1 MITAA
6 WLNTPDGLLRA
17 RGLGLEFEGE
27 PGANNAITD
36 VPGVLL
42 GHSTIIEGEGE
53 HRYLKGPIR
62 TGVTVILPR
71 GREGVG
77 EACAAGLYSM
87 NGNGEMTGS
96 HWINESGSFS
106 TPLGL
111 TNTHAVGT
119 VHRGIIDWI
128 AQHRPSVAA
137 QWQLPVVAETWDGF
151 LNDINGVHVK
161 GQHVLDAIDHA
172 TAGPCR
178 EGSVGGGTGMNCY
191 GFKGGNGTASRKV
204 RFGGEEYHV
213 GVHLQCN
220 FGGRGE
226 LTIKG
231 VPVGRSID
239 APCEIQSDA
248 WFDEDAQVPP
258 GAGSV
263 IAIIATDAPLLPQ
276 QLEAMAKRV
285 PLGLARTG
293 TTGSHFSGDIFLA
306 FSTANRGALNS
317 RFPSTTHPTTALAE
331 LSFVPWG
338 EIDPFYT
345 ATVCCVEE
353 AVLNA
358 LFANQDMTGR
368 NGHFSPALPHD
379 QVVRLLGLR

>member
-1 MITAA
+1 MITSA
-6 WLNTPDGLLRA
+6 WLHTPDGHTRA

-27 PGANNAITD
+27 PGPHNAITD
-36 VPGVLL
+36 VPGVLV
-42 GHSTIIEGEGE
+42 GTSTIIEGDGE
-53 HRYLKGPIR
+53 HRYLEGPIR
-62 TGVTVILPR
+62 TGVTMILPR

-77 EACAAGLYSM
+77 VPCAAGLYSM

-96 HWINESGSFS
+96 HWIKESGSLS
-106 TPLGL
+106 TPIGL

-128 AQHRPSVAA
+128 ASNRPNVAA

-161 GQHVLDAIDHA
+161 RYHVLEAIDHA
-172 TAGPCR
+172 NAGPCN

-204 RFGGEEYHV
+204 RFGSATYTV

-231 VPVGRSID
+231 APVGRAVD
-239 APCEIQSDA
+239 APCQIQSDE
-248 WFDEDAQVPP
+248 WFDADRRVPP

-263 IAIIATDAPLLPQ
+263 IAIVATDAPLLPQ
-276 QLEAMAKRV
+276 QLEGLAKRV

-306 FSTANRGALNS
+306 FSTANAGSLIS
-317 RFPSTTHPTTALAE
+317 EFPSAANPRSELDS
-331 LSFVPWG
+331 LSFIPWG
-338 EIDPFYT
+338 DIDSFYT
-345 ATVCCVEE
+345 ATVRCVEE

-358 LFANQDMTGR
+358 LIANDDMTGR

-379 QVVRLLGLR
+379 QLRSILGLP